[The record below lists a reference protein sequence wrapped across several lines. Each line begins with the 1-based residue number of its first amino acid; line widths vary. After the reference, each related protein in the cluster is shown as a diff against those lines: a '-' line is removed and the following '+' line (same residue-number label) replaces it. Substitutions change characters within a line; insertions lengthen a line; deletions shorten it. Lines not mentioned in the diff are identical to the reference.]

1 MGTSKAQI
9 FYSTRAV
16 SRKLEILDSLEK
28 VNFFKGFCY
37 FKFNQKIILGPANNN
52 YQEVSRVFGTKPY
65 LPHEF
70 MLKNLF
76 STKVDVFSFG
86 VVLFEL
92 ATGYKAY
99 DKTKKNPFLYDQMAK
114 INEELM
120 ESIQKVIDMSTPN
133 DQACFN
139 LCQLLIRLGKK
150 CCDHN
155 PNYRPDMESAL
166 IALEK
171 FNPEINLNGIPW
183 EI

>member
-1 MGTSKAQI
+1 MIHGDIKSANILLDTCVEPKI
-9 FYSTRAV
+9 GDFGL
-16 SRKLEILDSLEK
+16 SRE
-28 VNFFKGFCY
+28 
-37 FKFNQKIILGPANNN
+37 GPQPQH

-92 ATGYKAY
+92 ATGYKAH

-114 INEELM
+114 VDTTSMDCVRNVM
-120 ESIQKVIDMSTPN
+120 DMSTIN
-133 DQACFN
+133 DYACFN
-139 LCQLLIRLGKK
+139 LCALMITLGKK

-155 PNYRPDMESAL
+155 PNFRPEMEAVL
-166 IALEK
+166 RGLEL
-171 FNPEINLNGIPW
+171 FQPLLSHED
-183 EI
+183 